1 MRREEAASEIVKA
14 REARGLSL
22 RELAR
27 LARVSVGTIHNIE
40 KGLYRPRGSTL
51 RKVLEAL
58 RKVPK
63 LPRLR

>member
-1 MRREEAASEIVKA
+1 MLREDVASKIAKA

-27 LARVSVGTIHNIE
+27 LARISAGTIRNIE
-40 KGLYRPRGSTL
+40 NGVYRPRGSTL

-58 RKVPK
+58 NKVPK
-63 LPRLR
+63 LPKLR